1 MADETWINTGGTT
14 QQPYQGQTPANA
26 QNPEPRQTTYTAPA
40 NAQSPFTYSNR
51 TPTTYRNPVSQ
62 QEPNIR
68 NVQAPFTYN
77 RQGSQPT
84 TYQHRSPF
92 TYQSSESSQTP
103 FTYNHRSPTTY
114 THRSPSTYQFR
125 TPSTYQFRSP
135 SVYRTPVNAQEPN
148 IRNRQT
154 AYPYIAAGQEPNI
167 RNEQTPY
174 PYIAA
179 GQEPNIRARQNP
191 YPYIAA
197 GQEPNIRNAQAP
209 FTYNHRSPTTYSF
222 RSPETYQH
230 QSPFT
235 YNHRTPSEY
244 SHRSPFTYQ
253 YRSPSTYNYRSPFTY
268 QANVTGQG
276 AGTRP
281 ATGRTPFIYNASYD
295 VSTPA
300 IAKSEWE
307 GSSFEDSAFA
317 EAELTVIVYYNG
329 AASGDPIIVQVKA
342 DGESGNTQNSALAVP
357 SSWTQYYNVHDT
369 LTDHDDSPYTVKYT
383 MTNVTVDTGTLNPNN
398 NMTVTT
404 SATNVPTGPGPTA
417 LFWYYKCASECDEG
431 SDGDDEELNCDLNL
445 IFEHSV
451 LETFTFTLNIDE
463 MFAKSSAS

>member
-1 MADETWINTGGTT
+1 MADETWINTGGTF

-26 QNPEPRQTTYTAPA
+26 QNPEPRQTTYTVPA
-40 NAQSPFTYSNR
+40 NAQSPFTYSSR
-51 TPTTYRNPVSQ
+51 TPTTYRNPVNQ

-68 NVQAPFTYN
+68 NVQSPFTYN

-92 TYQSSESSQTP
+92 TYQSSESAQSP

-114 THRSPSTYQFR
+114 NHRSPSTYQFR
-125 TPSTYQFRSP
+125 TPSTYNFRSP

-148 IRNRQT
+148 IRDRQT
-154 AYPYIAAGQEPNI
+154 AYPYIANAQEPNT
-167 RNEQTPY
+167 RDAQQPY

-179 GQEPNIRARQNP
+179 GQEPNIRSRQNA

-209 FTYNHRSPTTYSF
+209 FTYNYRSPTTYSF

-230 QSPFT
+230 RSPFK

-244 SHRSPFTYQ
+244 QHQSPSLYQFRSPFSYIARSPFTY
-253 YRSPSTYNYRSPFTY
+253 N
-268 QANVTGQG
+268 
-276 AGTRP
+276 

-317 EAELTVIVYYNG
+317 EAEIEVIVYYN
-329 AASGDPIIVQVKA
+329 ANVSGDPIIVQVKA

-369 LTDHDDSPYTVKYT
+369 LTDHDDSPYTCKYT
-383 MTNVTVDTGTLNPNN
+383 MTNVTVDTGTLNPDN
-398 NMTVTT
+398 NMTLTT
-404 SATNVPTGPGPTA
+404 SATNVPTSTTGLGA
-417 LFWYYKCASECDEG
+417 LLWHYKCVSECDQG
-431 SDGDDEELNCDLNL
+431 SDGDYEELNCDLNL

-451 LETFTFTLNIDE
+451 LDTFTFTLNIDE